1 MTDETRRAQSADR
14 PPPTSPRG
22 YIRAVQRLA
31 LFPLGTVLV
40 PGLVLPLRVFEP
52 RYRSLVEDLLAL
64 PERERVFGVVAIKAG
79 HEVGEG
85 AATALHEIGTT
96 AVIRHV
102 SDNGDGTYELVTS
115 GAVRFRLHG
124 LDEAAGTPYLTGMVS
139 ALTDAGQD
147 EDDQVVTLANRVSA
161 AYSAYRELLGL
172 EPPELPSSAR
182 VLSYLVAAG
191 MVLELGDRQ
200 ALLEQPDTARRLTAE
215 ARLLKRERHLVEHL
229 GALPMTEAWDQP
241 TPN

>member
-1 MTDETRRAQSADR
+1 M
-14 PPPTSPRG
+14 
-22 YIRAVQRLA
+22 QRLA

-52 RYRSLVEDLLAL
+52 RYRSLVEDLLAR
-64 PERERVFGVVAIKAG
+64 PEHERVFGVVAIKSG

-85 AATALHEIGTT
+85 AARALHEVGTT

-102 SDNGDGTYELVTS
+102 SDNGDGTYEVVTS
-115 GAVRFRLHG
+115 GAVRFRLHSV
-124 LDEAAGTPYLTGMVS
+124 DEEAGTPYLTGVVS
-139 ALTDAGQD
+139 ALSDAEEA
-147 EDDQVVTLANRVSA
+147 EDVEMAVQANRVAA
-161 AYSAYRELLGL
+161 AYSAYREQLGL

-191 MVLELGDRQ
+191 MPLELGDRQ
-200 ALLEQPDTARRLTAE
+200 SLLEQPDTRRRLSAE
-215 ARLLKRERHLVEHL
+215 AHLLNRERRLVQHLA
-229 GALPMTEAWDQP
+229 ALPPTEPWDPP

>member
-1 MTDETRRAQSADR
+1 M
-14 PPPTSPRG
+14 
-22 YIRAVQRLA
+22 QRLA

-40 PGLVLPLRVFEP
+40 PGLVLPLRIFEP
-52 RYRSLVEDLLAL
+52 RYRSLVEDLMEL
-64 PERERVFGVVAIKAG
+64 PERERIFGVVAIKSG

-85 AATALHEIGTT
+85 AATALHEVGTT

-102 SDNGDGTYELVTS
+102 SDNGDGTYEVVTS

-139 ALTDAGQD
+139 ALADAGRD
-147 EDDQVVTLANRVSA
+147 EDDEVMTLADRVSA
-161 AYSAYRELLGL
+161 AYSAYRDLLGL
-172 EPPELPSSAR
+172 EPPELPSSSR

-200 ALLEQPDTARRLTAE
+200 SLLEQPDTASRLAAE
-215 ARLLKRERHLVEHL
+215 VRLLKRERYLVEHL
-229 GALPMTEAWDQP
+229 GALPVTEPWALP

>member
-1 MTDETRRAQSADR
+1 M
-14 PPPTSPRG
+14 
-22 YIRAVQRLA
+22 QRLA

-52 RYRSLVEDLLAL
+52 RYRSLVEDLMAL
-64 PERERVFGVVAIKAG
+64 PEPQRVFGVVAIKAG

-85 AATALHEIGTT
+85 AASALHEVGTT

-124 LDEAAGTPYLTGMVS
+124 VDEAAGTPYLTGMVS
-139 ALTDAGQD
+139 ALADPAD
-147 EDDQVVTLANRVSA
+147 EEDGTALAVLANKVSA
-161 AYSAYRELLGL
+161 AYSAYRDQLGL

-191 MVLELGDRQ
+191 MLLELTDRQ
-200 ALLEQPDTARRLTAE
+200 LLLEQPDTTRRLAAE
-215 ARLLKRERHLVEHL
+215 ARLLVREHHLISQL
-229 GALPMTEAWDQP
+229 AALPSSEPWDVP

>member
-1 MTDETRRAQSADR
+1 M
-14 PPPTSPRG
+14 
-22 YIRAVQRLA
+22 QRLA

-52 RYRSLVEDLLAL
+52 RYRSLVEDLMER
-64 PERERVFGVVAIKAG
+64 PERERVFGVVAIKSG

-85 AATALHEIGTT
+85 AATALHEVGTT

-102 SDNGDGTYELVTS
+102 NDNGDGTYELVTS

-139 ALTDAGQD
+139 ALADSGQD
-147 EDDQVVTLANRVSA
+147 EEDEVIALANRVAA
-161 AYSAYRELLGL
+161 AYSGYRELLGL
-172 EPPELPSSAR
+172 EPPDLPSSAR

-200 ALLEQPDTARRLTAE
+200 ALLEQPDTCRRLTAE
-215 ARLLKRERHLVEHL
+215 VRLLRRERHLIGQL
-229 GALPMTEAWDQP
+229 RALPVTEPWEQP